1 MRHWIAVF
9 AVSAVSAGA
18 FAQPAVP
25 PCGTTDARMRQAED
39 LAAWSAARQRQMMSK
54 GARPLGNPAVRDNI
68 VVLTADETDA
78 PYRRP
83 FNLEGRSLLFARKNS
98 ETFSRQTADLDYDD
112 MTGATPKFATSGG
125 LASYTLPF
133 AFPFFDGTVTDVSL
147 SQGNAIIIGSAPVVP
162 AEQFNDAELAGMKA
176 AVIAPLWMTAAVV
189 TGNNVPTMTVKTF
202 GDRVSISWTIDRAAL
217 SYDVQATL
225 FSNGDIR
232 FSYKRARAV
241 PTGAIVI
248 TSGNEPWR
256 GDRATIATATDTLGD
271 VAGSVSTTLRPL
283 LDINS
288 FAVARVAGSNL
299 IEFRMKV
306 SGERSQLASSET
318 AIYSVF
324 IGDPVLRQY
333 VSFTMSGSGNDGY
346 VLPVWGSISKS
357 PAARMEGDTVIM
369 DVLQDD
375 LVGSLKD
382 VSIRAYSQSGT
393 SSQFADSI
401 TMTATIDPPTRAVR
415 TDFRSMSADESSGPI
430 EEAFTLPVLSPGG
443 VWSEV
448 KNAWGLDDGQYD
460 GVAIYQNFL
469 TDIVLYAGAYST
481 GGNAAVSGVKL
492 GASLTPSPQR
502 TPNLLHMNAVGYGWN
517 ATTDN
522 SGHVILH
529 EFGHRWLLS
538 VGIMQNGS
546 MTRVLNPASSH
557 PAQYVHTPGAFRVLT
572 STDASVMGGSTWTDN
587 ANGTFTSPAFSNFT
601 FSWLDLYL
609 MGLAD
614 KSEVPPFYYISE
626 SSPKLGDA
634 YYPPPSQA
642 FSGKRNDVT
651 MQQVLDAMGERKPA
665 YPETQRHFNVL
676 FVLLTTPDRAVS
688 QDEIDSVASYRKLL
702 EERFSLATAGRA
714 SVTTSFSPPL
724 PGGPRRRVTK

>member
-1 MRHWIAVF
+1 MRHWVVVF
-9 AVSAVSAGA
+9 AVSAVSTGA

-25 PCGTTDARMRQAED
+25 PCGTTDARVRQAED
-39 LAAWSAARQRQMMSK
+39 LAVWSAARQQQMMSK
-54 GARPLGNPAVRDNI
+54 GAQPLGNPVVRDNV
-68 VVLTADETDA
+68 VVLTADDTSA

-83 FNLEGRSLLFARKNS
+83 FDLEGRSLVFSRKDS
-98 ETFSRQTADLDYDD
+98 QTFSRRNVELAYDD
-112 MTGATPKFATSGG
+112 MTGAAPKVASGG
-125 LASYTLPF
+125 VAAYTLPF
-133 AFPFFDGTVTDVSL
+133 AFPFFDTTVTGVSL
-147 SQGNAIIIGSAPVVP
+147 SQGNAIVIGSAPPVP
-162 AEQFNDAELAGMKA
+162 AEQFNDAELAEVKA
-176 AVIAPLWMTAAVV
+176 AVIAPLWMTSAVI
-189 TGNNVPTMTVKTF
+189 TGSNVPTIMVKELA
-202 GDRVSISWTIDRAAL
+202 DRVSISWSVDRSSL
-217 SYDVQATL
+217 SYDVQTTL
-225 FSNGDIR
+225 FVNGDIR
-232 FSYKRARAV
+232 FSYKRAKAV
-241 PTGAIVI
+241 PLGAIVI

-256 GDRATIATATDTLGD
+256 GDLTTIATATDALGD
-271 VAGSVSTTLRPL
+271 VTGSVSATLRPL

-288 FAVARVAGSNL
+288 FTVVRIAGSNL
-299 IEFRMKV
+299 LEFRMEV
-306 SGERSQLASSET
+306 SGERSQLASSES

-324 IGDPVLRQY
+324 IGDPLLRQY

-375 LVGSLKD
+375 LIGSLTN
-382 VSIRAYSQSGT
+382 VSIRAYSQSGS

-401 TMTATIDPPTRAVR
+401 SLTASIDPPSRAVR
-415 TDFRSMSADESSGPI
+415 THFHSMSADESWGPI
-430 EEAFTLPVLSPGG
+430 EEAFTLAVLSPGG

-448 KNAWGLDDGQYD
+448 RSAWDLADGQYD

-481 GGNAAVSGVKL
+481 GGNAAVSGIKL
-492 GASLTPSPQR
+492 GASATPSPQR

-522 SGHVILH
+522 AGQVILH
-529 EFGHRWLLS
+529 EFGHRWLYS
-538 VGIMQNGS
+538 IGIMQNGS
-546 MTRVLNPASSH
+546 MSRVLNPASSH

-587 ANGTFTSPAFSNFT
+587 ANGTFTSPAFSNFAY
-601 FSWLDLYL
+601 SWLDLYL

-614 KSEVPPFYYISE
+614 KSEVPPFYYISD

-634 YYPPPSQA
+634 YYPPAAQT
-642 FSGKRNDVT
+642 FSGKRNDVI

-665 YPETQRHFNVL
+665 YPETQRQFNVL
-676 FVLLTTPDRAVS
+676 FVLLATPDRAVS
-688 QDEIDSVASYRKLL
+688 QDEVDSVANYRKLL
-702 EERFSLATAGRA
+702 EERFSRATAGRA
-714 SVTTSFSPPL
+714 AVTTSFTLPL